1 MPSFVAKLMYMER
14 RHEKDGV
21 NKTVAVREP
30 EVLYGQHAV
39 RSNAKSS
46 IRVPNWEDRTESYTI
61 EELHQGIRQAEADVA
76 AGRVTP
82 ANDCLEKMRKRY
94 RL

>member
-1 MPSFVAKLMYMER
+1 MYMEK

-21 NKTVAVREP
+21 DKTVTIREP

-39 RSNAKSS
+39 WSNAKSS
-46 IRVPNWEDRTESYTI
+46 IRIPNWEGWTEPYTI
-61 EELHQGIRQAEADVA
+61 EELHQSIRQAEADVA

-82 ANDCLEKMRKRY
+82 ANDFLEKMRKRY
-94 RL
+94 RLGELS

>member
-1 MPSFVAKLMYMER
+1 MYMEKL
-14 RHEKDGV
+14 KDTSMTGE
-21 NKTVAVREP
+21 TTLLSEP
-30 EVLYGQHAV
+30 DVIYRQRMLQ
-39 RSNAKSS
+39 SP
-46 IRVPNWEDRTESYTI
+46 IRIPNWEGRTEPYTI

-82 ANDCLEKMRKRY
+82 ANDFLEKMRKRY